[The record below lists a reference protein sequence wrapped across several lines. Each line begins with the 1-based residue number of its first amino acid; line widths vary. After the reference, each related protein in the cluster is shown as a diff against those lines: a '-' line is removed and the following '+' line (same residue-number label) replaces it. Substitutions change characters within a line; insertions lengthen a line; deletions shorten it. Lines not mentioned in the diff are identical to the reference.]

1 MMKSFLQNLALSVSF
16 GASWVVAAIAV
27 ACLGLWLMGLANGSA
42 PSATTAQPEQTMP
55 RGATAMR

>member
-1 MMKSFLQNLALSVSF
+1 MRSFLQNLVLSVSF

-27 ACLGLWLMGLANGSA
+27 ACLGLWLIGLAGGGA
-42 PSATTAQPEQTMP
+42 PSATTAQPGQTLP